1 MEENKKYEII
11 DAYGDGFELVRKTYA
26 ELQYKYTKKHNEI
39 LHQFVQSLKKDM
51 ENTLIEQ
58 GSDMDKL
65 LETQDYLLV
74 MSRMGCI
81 LSHTSNPTKMYDSV
95 EQAELGGIME
105 ALLLIRTTLDDAN
118 EVATDEQKDI
128 MSFMERLYQ
137 EIEDI
142 LFQNNYTRFKNK
154 NHPGWYLANEEQKE
168 RYFDEY
174 LAMIKQ
180 PTLKELLEKRKKELI
195 IIKDMDDNPYL
206 WKFNNDKKFN
216 EKI

>member
-11 DAYGDGFELVRKTYA
+11 DAYRSGFEIVRKTYT
-26 ELQYKYTKKHNEI
+26 EITYEYTKQHNEI
-39 LHQFVQSLKKDM
+39 LHQFVQSLKKDV

-58 GSDMDKL
+58 GSYMDKL
-65 LETQDYLLV
+65 LEKQDYLLV

-81 LSHTSNPTKMYDSV
+81 LSRTSKPNEMYDSV
-95 EQAELGGIME
+95 EQAELGGITE
-105 ALLLIRTTLDDAN
+105 VLLLIRTTLDETN
-118 EVATDEQKDI
+118 ETATDEQKGI

-154 NHPGWYLANEEQKE
+154 NHPGWYLANEEQEE

-174 LAMIKQ
+174 LAIIKQ
-180 PTLKELLEKRKKELI
+180 NPTLKESIEDRKKESI
-195 IIKDMDDNPYL
+195 IVIDMDDNPYL
-206 WKFNNDKKFN
+206 WKI
-216 EKI
+216 E

>member
-1 MEENKKYEII
+1 MEENKYYEII
-11 DAYGDGFELVRKTYA
+11 DAYRSGFEIVRKTYA

-58 GSDMDKL
+58 GSYMDKL

-81 LSHTSNPTKMYDSV
+81 LSHTSNPNEIYDSV
-95 EQAELGGIME
+95 EQAELGGITE
-105 ALLLIRTTLDDAN
+105 ALLLIKTTLNEAN
-118 EVATDEQKDI
+118 DTATTDEQKDI
-128 MSFMERLYQ
+128 MSFMEHLYQ

-142 LFQNNYTRFKNK
+142 LFQKNYTRYKNK
-154 NHPGWYLANEEQKE
+154 NHPGWYLANKEEQE

-174 LAMIKQ
+174 LAVIKQ
-180 PTLKELLEKRKKELI
+180 HPTLKGLLEKRKKESF
-195 IIKDMDDNPYL
+195 IIKDY
-206 WKFNNDKKFN
+206 
-216 EKI
+216 I